1 MRLGTFSTYFSK
13 ALHNGDT
20 FKADGFLSRSLFD
33 LYSNFTFY
41 LNDPINGDAFQQ
53 HDSRLQ
59 QGLNA
64 QYMHTQHFGSLAG
77 LLVGGANFH
86 DNEINVGLYPRDGRT
101 PTGVTTGT
109 DAHVTNGAGYAQES
123 LSFYGGDSC
132 WVVGFVMTSSVSTW
146 RIK

>member
-59 QGLNA
+59 QGLN
-64 QYMHTQHFGSLAG
+64 GSICIPSTSDHLQA
-77 LLVGGANFH
+77 
-86 DNEINVGLYPRDGRT
+86 
-101 PTGVTTGT
+101 
-109 DAHVTNGAGYAQES
+109 
-123 LSFYGGDSC
+123 C
-132 WVVGFVMTSSVSTW
+132 WWVVRTSTITRSTW
-146 RIK
+146 GSIRVMAGHPQV